1 MRLDFP
7 QQPGDLQLLNNHM
20 VLHAR
25 SDFVDWPERERLLLR
40 LWVNRRAGEGRRLAP
55 DFATRYNTGFRQGV
69 AVSAAE

>member
-1 MRLDFP
+1 
-7 QQPGDLQLLNNHM
+7 

-25 SDFVDWPERERLLLR
+25 SNFTDWPERARKRLLLR
-40 LWVNRRAGEGRRLAP
+40 LWINRREGEGRLLAP